1 MGTAVYKT
9 FVQCYTVDVVRGMA
23 SGFADWRLSGVGT
36 EGGCLQKQ
44 KGDHDMRINIR
55 TFQFVVG
62 FLLVLGLIASLCEF
76 REVRYLGYGI
86 SLGSVYLFYQID
98 REIERQRHRARYY
111 RRIYK
116 LVEQKLYS

>member
-1 MGTAVYKT
+1 M
-9 FVQCYTVDVVRGMA
+9 FC
-23 SGFADWRLSGVGT
+23 RLEAFGSGT

-44 KGDHDMRINIR
+44 MGDHDMRINIR

-86 SLGSVYLFYQID
+86 CLGSVYLFYQID